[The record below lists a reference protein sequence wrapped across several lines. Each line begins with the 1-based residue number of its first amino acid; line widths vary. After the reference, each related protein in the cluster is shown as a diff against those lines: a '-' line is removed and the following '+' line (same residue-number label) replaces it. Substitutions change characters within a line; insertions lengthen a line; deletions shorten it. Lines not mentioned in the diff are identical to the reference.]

1 MYTAVIDLTVV
12 YELFFKKSAQRTFP
26 EQWECWIHG
35 LKAKILI
42 YLPLCIW
49 SKCMVMEKRLAE
61 QVNSRN
67 KIARGMSDILKD
79 MSIFHTLIKYKS
91 VMSIK

>member
-1 MYTAVIDLTVV
+1 
-12 YELFFKKSAQRTFP
+12 
-26 EQWECWIHG
+26 
-35 LKAKILI
+35 
-42 YLPLCIW
+42 
-49 SKCMVMEKRLAE
+49 MVMEKRLAE

>member
-26 EQWECWIHG
+26 EQWECWVHG

-42 YLPLCIW
+42 YLPLCIYGVFEILH
-49 SKCMVMEKRLAE
+49 K
-61 QVNSRN
+61 
-67 KIARGMSDILKD
+67 KIAEA
-79 MSIFHTLIKYKS
+79 
-91 VMSIK
+91 